1 MLFAGVCPTLAAIM
15 SGVADLQSLRR
26 IIIQTIARIGQGSE
40 FIPFPQA
47 EATGFNLCDHL
58 QRTALKHDAAEAGRS
73 VVLYF
78 FTHHSICFL
87 SSHSDMCVD
96 NSCFLKI

>member
-26 IIIQTIARIGQGSE
+26 IIIQTIARIGQRSE

-78 FTHHSICFL
+78 LPTTPSVFL

>member
-26 IIIQTIARIGQGSE
+26 IIIQTIARIGQRSE

-78 FTHHSICFL
+78 FYPPLPLFFIL
-87 SSHSDMCVD
+87 S
-96 NSCFLKI
+96 

>member
-15 SGVADLQSLRR
+15 SGVADSKFASDYYSDNSAHRPAECR
-26 IIIQTIARIGQGSE
+26 V
-40 FIPFPQA
+40 IPFPQA

-78 FTHHSICFL
+78 LPTTPSVFIL
-87 SSHSDMCVD
+87 S
-96 NSCFLKI
+96 

>member
-26 IIIQTIARIGQGSE
+26 IIIQTIARIGQRSE

-58 QRTALKHDAAEAGRS
+58 QRTALKHDAAEAGEALS
-73 VVLYF
+73 CTF
-78 FTHHSICFL
+78 FTHHSICFFIL
-87 SSHSDMCVD
+87 S
-96 NSCFLKI
+96 

>member
-15 SGVADLQSLRR
+15 SGVADLQSLHR
-26 IIIQTIARIGQGSE
+26 IIIQTIARIGQRSE

-58 QRTALKHDAAEAGRS
+58 
-73 VVLYF
+73 
-78 FTHHSICFL
+78 
-87 SSHSDMCVD
+87 
-96 NSCFLKI
+96 